1 MAEQPLV
8 EAWESA
14 REKRMR
20 PLQVPGHKY
29 RYSRPDPALDS
40 PELAALVRDDI
51 SLQGGADDNYLRSK
65 VLERAEALWSA
76 SVGADHSR
84 FLVGGSSQGNI
95 ASFTAIG
102 GSDVHVAVDRTSHR
116 SALAGLVVSGAMP
129 VWVYP
134 RIHPELGLPLGLGPD
149 SLEGLPSAVSAVF
162 ATTPSYVG
170 TIADVAALASRAH
183 AEGRVLVVDQ
193 AWGAHLGF
201 MPGRGAIELGAD
213 IVTTSVHKALMGY
226 SQTAVTS
233 VRGPRVSAER
243 LDRAVDLTATTS
255 PSATLLASI
264 DATRAVMEAHGPV
277 ALERAIASVAQMR
290 VRLRKVP
297 GLVVVD
303 ELELGQ
309 PCDPLKLTL
318 WLPRTGADGSELAEA
333 LWRQGNG
340 VETADTDSIV
350 VTMSMLDEPD
360 FCREVSDMLAEL
372 IEAQRGPA
380 RLPAPAALWQVVPDV
395 VVSPREAY
403 FAERRR
409 VPLASAIG
417 EVSAEQF
424 CPYPPGVP
432 LLGPGERVTAQI
444 VEDITQAGRIG
455 RVAYCSDPS
464 LQTIEVLT

>member
-1 MAEQPLV
+1 
-8 EAWESA
+8 
-14 REKRMR
+14 
-20 PLQVPGHKY
+20 
-29 RYSRPDPALDS
+29 
-40 PELAALVRDDI
+40 
-51 SLQGGADDNYLRSK
+51 
-65 VLERAEALWSA
+65 
-76 SVGADHSR
+76 
-84 FLVGGSSQGNI
+84 
-95 ASFTAIG
+95 
-102 GSDVHVAVDRTSHR
+102 
-116 SALAGLVVSGAMP
+116 
-129 VWVYP
+129 
-134 RIHPELGLPLGLGPD
+134 
-149 SLEGLPSAVSAVF
+149 
-162 ATTPSYVG
+162 
-170 TIADVAALASRAH
+170 
-183 AEGRVLVVDQ
+183 
-193 AWGAHLGF
+193 
-201 MPGRGAIELGAD
+201 
-213 IVTTSVHKALMGY
+213 
-226 SQTAVTS
+226 
-233 VRGPRVSAER
+233 
-243 LDRAVDLTATTS
+243 
-255 PSATLLASI
+255 
-264 DATRAVMEAHGPV
+264 MEAHGPV